1 MEKILRQNTG
11 KMSKS
16 FFYATFVFL
25 VLFVCTRAQAQV
37 KMSDMIS
44 PADSWGLIDVNQ
56 LYGGCMQFNSYAD
69 LLNVDVQYLK
79 KGMLFVVYDYDGN
92 NSNGLD
98 TRIYMFLPTSG
109 SWNYTSPF
117 EIPSGDQN
125 KTIATKGLE
134 PYLKKIDTGGSGDNL
149 GNHTATEALKMGT
162 FQISNDGSAGKGLNF
177 DADASGNATFGQNVT
192 VNGNL
197 YTLSDKRLK
206 TNIVTLTNVL
216 DKIEH
221 LRGVE
226 FEYIDQKKYATGPKI
241 GVIAQELLE
250 VFPQMVSTGS
260 DGYLKVDYSQLTGV
274 LIQAV
279 KEQRMELTAQ
289 QLEIEEIKSRMN
301 KLQEKVDSILSG
313 IK

>member
-1 MEKILRQNTG
+1 
-11 KMSKS
+11 
-16 FFYATFVFL
+16 
-25 VLFVCTRAQAQV
+25 
-37 KMSDMIS
+37 
-44 PADSWGLIDVNQ
+44 
-56 LYGGCMQFNSYAD
+56 
-69 LLNVDVQYLK
+69 
-79 KGMLFVVYDYDGN
+79 
-92 NSNGLD
+92 
-98 TRIYMFLPTSG
+98 
-109 SWNYTSPF
+109 
-117 EIPSGDQN
+117 
-125 KTIATKGLE
+125 
-134 PYLKKIDTGGSGDNL
+134 
-149 GNHTATEALKMGT
+149 
-162 FQISNDGSAGKGLNF
+162 
-177 DADASGNATFGQNVT
+177 
-192 VNGNL
+192 
-197 YTLSDKRLK
+197 
-206 TNIVTLTNVL
+206 LTNVL